1 MFNIVTSLCML
12 RFAWNKNQMVD
23 WVKFY
28 IFVIICVIQNM
39 HVFLRNY
46 ARNIETTVIWLIA
59 LLLLLRSKCRTRAV
73 HQIKKPKWIAW
84 LLSLLAEIKVLIFWS
99 SSSSLII
106 YDIFIKIKIWI
117 EQIKT
122 FWQCATDTQSD
133 QPFLS

>member
-1 MFNIVTSLCML
+1 MHASICMKQIPNGRL
-12 RFAWNKNQMVD
+12 SRILYFCNYMCHTKYAL
-23 WVKFY
+23 
-28 IFVIICVIQNM
+28 
-39 HVFLRNY
+39 FLRNY
-46 ARNIETTVIWLIA
+46 ARNMETTVIWWIA
-59 LLLLLRSKCRTRAV
+59 LLLWLSSKCRTTAV